1 MFFNLSL
8 AAMSLL
14 SSGAAAS
21 GVTALERGAI
31 PLSAPDVLSRRYV
44 DITSGHHLVRRQR
57 PEFESTVT
65 LNQDGTIDMAA
76 WDEETEAACQESLK
90 RLMIASNPSG
100 ACICYNLPSLDT
112 SSGVFEADLRVYR
125 FNEPSGDFQG
135 IEPEDIEVALMY
147 DGASASPVDP
157 DDMPSLNPARRRKRQ
172 EVDGGGDGAPDL
184 PLLQQ
189 YLLVGEISDDRLT
202 DDMTMYVCCPG
213 TPRTMS
219 QGN

>member
-1 MFFNLSL
+1 MLFNLSL
-8 AAMSLL
+8 ALSLL

-31 PLSAPDVLSRRYV
+31 PLSGTDVLLRRYV
-44 DITSGHHLVRRQR
+44 DITNGPHQHFRRQN

-65 LNQDGTIDMAA
+65 LNQDGTIDLEA

-90 RLMIASNPSG
+90 RLTIASNPSG

-135 IEPEDIEVALMY
+135 IAPEDIEVGLMY
-147 DGASASPVDP
+147 DGASVSPVDAEN
-157 DDMPSLNPARRRKRQ
+157 MPSLNPSRRKRQ

-189 YLLVGEISDDRLT
+189 YLLVGQIDEDRLT
-202 DDMTMYVCCPG
+202 EDMTM
-213 TPRTMS
+213 
-219 QGN
+219 